1 VKEMLTDTMTSAVVL
16 SIVDFCMS
24 FVFISF
30 IGIILSFFPLIN
42 KIGEMKEEK

>member
-1 VKEMLTDTMTSAVVL
+1 MLTDTMTSAVVL
-16 SIVDFCMS
+16 SVVDFCMS

-42 KIGEMKEEK
+42 KAGEMKEEK